1 MGNNQYIIQ
10 ARVAVETYY
19 PVDENG
25 DIDWKHPF
33 EENDC
38 IEPVYVVRER
48 TAGDTCYGDLSD
60 YDMRDLDKALKHLK
74 ELKGEQ

>member
-1 MGNNQYIIQ
+1 MENDQYIIQ

-25 DIDWKHPF
+25 NVDWEHPY
-33 EENDC
+33 EVNDC
-38 IEPVYVVRER
+38 IEPEYVVREK
-48 TAGDTCYGDLSD
+48 TGETCYGDLSD